1 MSSDSEPAPRFP
13 MLLVAGVV
21 LGAVTVAVLWIWPSQ
36 TAVSELVREGR
47 VALEANQFDLA
58 RQLADRALA
67 QDPESQAA
75 RLLAGAAEAGSGD
88 HEAALMHYEHIP
100 DDGGV
105 ESLAARCDAGDI
117 YLFQFARMS
126 AAEVMYR
133 RAVALDPDSLVANER
148 LAYLLGQSARSW
160 EATEFLLARV
170 RQSVRARGTYLSYLC
185 FGDNS
190 LDTRERFLEYQQAD
204 PADPAPAIAL
214 AQIAV
219 FDQQYRRAREL
230 LAKVIA
236 EHPDQIEAQV
246 KLGRLLQEAGDNEA
260 FERWHRQLPP
270 AVDQHPGT
278 WLIRGFWCR
287 RHAEPAQAARC
298 FWESLKRDP
307 NNPGANYQLG
317 RLLAALDRDEAAVV
331 FLERSRLLNSYV
343 NAVKVAEKRK
353 EVEQVVDLAERLG
366 LAWEAWGW
374 AKLSGQTPPQ
384 PERTLLTRTADRDN
398 PAFTIDL
405 ADVRLPDRLKS
416 GPDPSPA
423 GRGDP
428 ARISIRFRDTA
439 RPAGIDFRYVNG
451 GRPREEGIRFLQE
464 STGGGVAVLDYD
476 ADGWPDLY
484 VAQGCRWPPAES
496 QDKDMDRLFKNLGDG
511 HFSDVTEQAG
521 LQENRF
527 SQGVA
532 VGDINNDGFPD
543 LYVGNIGA
551 NRLYLNNTD
560 GTFRDVTQET
570 GSSGVGDQRWTT
582 SCLVADLNGDGHP
595 DIYSANYLGGPDV
608 FTRVCRVDGRE
619 HLCAPQAFP
628 AAADRLYLGDGAGG
642 FAEVTDQAG
651 LVAVDG
657 AGLGLVAVNL
667 GVSGQLSLFVANDAR
682 PNFLFINRTAGRGRP
697 PRFDERALRAGVAL
711 NRLGQT
717 EACMG
722 VAAGD
727 SDGDGRIDLFVTNF
741 EFESNTLY
749 RQVGDGTFVDA
760 TQDAGLS
767 VSGLPLLGFGT
778 QFLDADL
785 DGRLDLFVTN
795 GHTEKDPGPKA
806 AYEMPPQF
814 YWNQGQGTF
823 GELESEGLGEY
834 FSKKYL
840 GRGVARLD
848 VNRDGLPD
856 LVVTHL
862 DAPLALLENETPL
875 NGRHFLVVHLRGT
888 LSGRDA
894 IGSRVEVQS
903 GDLRLVRQLTAG
915 DGYLVSNQRV
925 LLIGLGEKDKIDT
938 LTVRWPSGGLSSF
951 NDITVDREVLI
962 VEQATML
969 LSLPRA
975 R

>member
-1 MSSDSEPAPRFP
+1 MVPDSETGTRLRP
-13 MLLVAGVV
+13 LLVAGVV
-21 LGAVTVAVLWIWPSQ
+21 LASVTVAVFWAWPDR
-36 TAVSELVREGR
+36 TAVSDLVREGR
-47 VALEANQFDLA
+47 VALEADQFELA
-58 RQLADRALA
+58 SQLADRALLR
-67 QDPESQAA
+67 DPGSQAA
-75 RLLAGAAEAGSGD
+75 RLLAGEAAAGSGD
-88 HEAALMHYEHIP
+88 HEAALKHYDQIP

-105 ESLAARCDAGDI
+105 ESLAARCDAGDMQ
-117 YLFQFARMS
+117 LFVFNRMS
-126 AAEVMYR
+126 AAEAMYR
-133 RAVALDPDSLVANER
+133 RAVVLDPDSLIANER

-170 RQSVRARGTYLSYLC
+170 RQSVRARSTYLSYLC

-190 LDTRERFLEYQQAD
+190 LDTRERFQKYREAD

-219 FDQQYRRAREL
+219 FDQQYQRAREL
-230 LAKVIA
+230 LETVVA
-236 EHPDQIEAQV
+236 EHPGQVEAQV
-246 KLGRLLQEAGDNEA
+246 KLGWLLLESGDDA
-260 FERWHRQLPP
+260 VFERWHGQLP
-270 AVDQHPGT
+270 ADVDRHPGT

-287 RHAEPAQAARC
+287 RHAEPVQAARC

-317 RLLAALDRDEAAVV
+317 RLLAALERDDEAEV

-343 NAVKVAEKRK
+343 NAVKVAEKRE
-353 EVEQVVDLAERLG
+353 EVERAVDLAKRLG

-374 AKLSGQTPPQ
+374 AKLVGQALPQ
-384 PERTLLTRTADRDN
+384 PERTLVTRTADRDN
-398 PAFTIDL
+398 PAFTVNL
-405 ADVRLPDRLKS
+405 ADVRLPDRLTSKADES
-416 GPDPSPA
+416 RPVRPEPSTV
-423 GRGDP
+423 
-428 ARISIRFRDTA
+428 SIRFQDTA
-439 RPAGIDFRYVNG
+439 RSAGIEFRYVNG
-451 GRPREEGIRFLQE
+451 GRPGQDGIRFLQE
-464 STGGGVAVLDYD
+464 STGGGVAILDYD
-476 ADGWPDLY
+476 ADGWPDVY
-484 VAQGCRWPPAES
+484 VAQGCRWPPSDS
-496 QDKDMDRLFKNLGDG
+496 QNKDIDRLFRNLGDG
-511 HFSDVTEQAG
+511 RFADVTDQAG
-521 LQENRF
+521 LAENRF
-527 SQGVA
+527 SQGVT

-560 GTFRDVTQET
+560 GTFHDVTRET
-570 GSSGVGDQRWTT
+570 GSPGVADRRWTT
-582 SCLVADLNGDGHP
+582 SCLIADLNGDGWP
-595 DIYSANYLGGPDV
+595 DIYSVNYLGGPDV

-619 HLCAPQAFP
+619 HLCPPQAFP
-628 AAADRLYLGDGAGG
+628 AAADRLYLGDGTGG
-642 FAEVTDQAG
+642 FDEVTAESG
-651 LVAVDG
+651 LVAADG
-657 AGLGLVAVNL
+657 AGLGLVAVDL
-667 GVSGQLSLFVANDAR
+667 DGSGRLSLFVANDAR
-682 PNFLFINRTAGRGRP
+682 PNFLFVNRTTTRGQS

-749 RQVGDGTFVDA
+749 RQVSDGVFADA

-767 VSGLPLLGFGT
+767 VGGLPLLGFGT

-795 GHTEKDPGPKA
+795 GHTEKDPGPDA
-806 AYEMPPQF
+806 AYEMSPQF
-814 YWNQGQGTF
+814 YRNRGRGAF
-823 GELESEGLGEY
+823 SELESDALGEY
-834 FSKKYL
+834 FPRKYL

-856 LVVTHL
+856 LAVTHL
-862 DAPLALLENETPL
+862 DAPLALLENETPVG
-875 NGRHFLVVHLRGT
+875 GRHFLVVHLRGT

-915 DGYLVSNQRV
+915 DGYLASNQRV
-925 LLIGLGEKDKIDT
+925 LLFGLGEMDSIET
-938 LTVRWPSGGLSSF
+938 LTVHWPSGEVSSF
-951 NDITVDREVLI
+951 GDIAVDREVII
-962 VEQATML
+962 VEQATMPL
-969 LSLPRA
+969 LLPRA